1 MATLQLASVVI
12 FVWLMAQH
20 PMREELKC
28 AEMMN
33 GAQSV
38 MMDGAPL
45 MPEWS
50 ADNWD
55 LKHKVC
61 YCDELQQTC
70 SKNSSIW

>member
-1 MATLQLASVVI
+1 MAM

-20 PMREELKC
+20 LTREELKC

-33 GAQSV
+33 GVQSV
-38 MMDGAPL
+38 MMVGAPL
-45 MPEWS
+45 MLEWS

-61 YCDELQQTC
+61 YFDQM
-70 SKNSSIW
+70 

>member
-1 MATLQLASVVI
+1 MGI
-12 FVWLMAQH
+12 FVWLVAQH

-28 AEMMN
+28 AKMMC
-33 GAQSV
+33 GVQSV
-38 MMDGAPL
+38 MMDGAAM

-61 YCDELQQTC
+61 EAPHFLADLRASGVLGEEV
-70 SKNSSIW
+70 